1 MLSITIWQFAISRV
15 YDSRSHPELQYRLLS
30 SQYPE
35 VGPWPI
41 TPHAN
46 RSALLITDTE
56 DRLIAAAA
64 MLHMVLSDNR
74 RSLDGSA
81 Y

>member
-1 MLSITIWQFAISRV
+1 
-15 YDSRSHPELQYRLLS
+15 
-30 SQYPE
+30 
-35 VGPWPI
+35 
-41 TPHAN
+41 
-46 RSALLITDTE
+46 LLITDTE